1 MKVKLLKKLRKRYN
15 WYFNKDNFPV
25 LIDHKEETV
34 DIYDLESIMNRVN
47 YSLED
52 VEAKVKVS
60 HPEWALRFLKKDI
73 LGSFGWSLDKIRYK
87 HSYKKYKR
95 KLPK

>member
-25 LIDHKEETV
+25 LIDHHYKNVT
-34 DIYDLESIMNRVN
+34 IYDLEYCMGVVK
-47 YSLED
+47 YTLQD

-60 HPEWALRFLKKDI
+60 HTEWALRFLKSDI
-73 LGSFGWSLDKIRYK
+73 LKDYGWSTQKSL
-87 HSYKKYKR
+87 YKKANRNYKLR
-95 KLPK
+95 LIK